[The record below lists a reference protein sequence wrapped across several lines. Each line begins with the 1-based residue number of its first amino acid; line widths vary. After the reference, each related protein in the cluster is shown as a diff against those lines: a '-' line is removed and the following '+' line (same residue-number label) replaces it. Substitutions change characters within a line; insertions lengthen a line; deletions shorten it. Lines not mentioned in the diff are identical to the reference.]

1 MGKIY
6 YIMGKSSTGKDTIF
20 KNLLADKDLNLKTI
34 VSYTT
39 RPIRDGEQDGVEY
52 YFVDDT
58 KIAEAKENN
67 TLLELRSYYTFHG
80 TWKYFTLADHQIDL
94 NSSDYIMIGT
104 LESFVPLKAYFG
116 EHRVVPILI
125 DLDDGDRLQRALD
138 RERAQENPRYQELC
152 RRFLADASDFSEEQV
167 EKTGVKKKF
176 YNDNLERCLQDI
188 KQYISSL
195 S

>member
-1 MGKIY
+1 
-6 YIMGKSSTGKDTIF
+6 MGKSSTGKDTIF

-67 TLLELRSYYTFHG
+67 TLLELRSYHTFHG

-116 EHRVVPILI
+116 EQRVVPILI

-152 RRFLADASDFSEEQV
+152 RRFLADASDFSEELV

-176 YNDNLERCLQDI
+176 YNDNLERCLQEI

-195 S
+195 C

>member
-67 TLLELRSYYTFHG
+67 PDYLITFE
-80 TWKYFTLADHQIDL
+80 YVL
-94 NSSDYIMIGT
+94 
-104 LESFVPLKAYFG
+104 
-116 EHRVVPILI
+116 
-125 DLDDGDRLQRALD
+125 
-138 RERAQENPRYQELC
+138 
-152 RRFLADASDFSEEQV
+152 
-167 EKTGVKKKF
+167 
-176 YNDNLERCLQDI
+176 
-188 KQYISSL
+188 
-195 S
+195 